1 MSDEEIQEFLCEFD
15 RMAREVLCGFAGRG
29 KAARSRVERFRS
41 AHRGAPPALSPRRDL
56 PSGHARLPLVGRQA
70 PAGFARS
77 NTRPAAQVR
86 GGRADYRAVTSFRF
100 PLERIRALRERGEDL
115 AKQELAG
122 AMSQRASCAERLRA
136 MGEQVSGAFAA
147 QRAAAAASTTSPH
160 DLAAHQAYLERMEQV
175 REAGQLDLDRHD
187 AEVDAR
193 RDALR
198 EAARQRQALERL
210 KDRRR
215 ADHDRAV
222 ARAEG
227 AVLDEIALTQHRRS
241 AS

>member
-1 MSDEEIQEFLCEFD
+1 M
-15 RMAREVLCGFAGRG
+15 
-29 KAARSRVERFRS
+29 
-41 AHRGAPPALSPRRDL
+41 
-56 PSGHARLPLVGRQA
+56 
-70 PAGFARS
+70 
-77 NTRPAAQVR
+77 T
-86 GGRADYRAVTSFRF
+86 TFRF
-100 PLERIRALRERGEDL
+100 PLERLRALRERGEDL

-122 AMSQRASCAERLRA
+122 ALHRQAHCAERLRA
-136 MGEQVSGAFAA
+136 MGEEVANAFAA
-147 QRAAAAASTTSPH
+147 QRAAAAGGSSSAA
-160 DLAAHQAYLERMEQV
+160 DLAAAQAYLERME
-175 REAGQLDLDRHD
+175 EARDASRLDLDRHE
-187 AEVDAR
+187 AEVDVR

-210 KDRRR
+210 KERRR

>member
-1 MSDEEIQEFLCEFD
+1 
-15 RMAREVLCGFAGRG
+15 
-29 KAARSRVERFRS
+29 
-41 AHRGAPPALSPRRDL
+41 
-56 PSGHARLPLVGRQA
+56 
-70 PAGFARS
+70 
-77 NTRPAAQVR
+77 
-86 GGRADYRAVTSFRF
+86 VTSFRF
-100 PLERIRALRERGEDL
+100 PLERLRALRERGEDL

-122 AMSQRASCAERLRA
+122 ALNSRARCAERLRS
-136 MGEQVSGAFAA
+136 MGEQVAGAFAA
-147 QRAAAAASTTSPH
+147 QRAAAVDGAASAA

-187 AEVDAR
+187 AEVGAR

-210 KDRRR
+210 KERRR

>member
-1 MSDEEIQEFLCEFD
+1 
-15 RMAREVLCGFAGRG
+15 
-29 KAARSRVERFRS
+29 
-41 AHRGAPPALSPRRDL
+41 
-56 PSGHARLPLVGRQA
+56 
-70 PAGFARS
+70 
-77 NTRPAAQVR
+77 
-86 GGRADYRAVTSFRF
+86 VTSFRF
-100 PLERIRALRERGEDL
+100 PLERLRALRERGEDL

-122 AMSQRASCAERLRA
+122 AMRRQAHCAERLRA
-136 MGEQVSGAFAA
+136 MGEQVADAFAA
-147 QRAAAAASTTSPH
+147 QRAAAGGAVAANAA

-175 REAGQLDLDRHD
+175 REAGRLDLDRHD

-210 KDRRR
+210 KERRR
-215 ADHDRAV
+215 VDHDRAV

>member
-1 MSDEEIQEFLCEFD
+1 
-15 RMAREVLCGFAGRG
+15 
-29 KAARSRVERFRS
+29 
-41 AHRGAPPALSPRRDL
+41 
-56 PSGHARLPLVGRQA
+56 
-70 PAGFARS
+70 
-77 NTRPAAQVR
+77 
-86 GGRADYRAVTSFRF
+86 VTSFRF
-100 PLERIRALRERGEDL
+100 PLERLRALRERGEDL

-122 AMSQRASCAERLRA
+122 AMHRQAHCADRLRA
-136 MGEQVSGAFAA
+136 MGEQVAGAFAA
-147 QRAAAAASTTSPH
+147 QRAAAAGGAANAA
-160 DLAAHQAYLERMEQV
+160 DLAARQAYLERMEQV

-187 AEVDAR
+187 AEVGAR

-210 KDRRR
+210 KERRR
-215 ADHDRAV
+215 VDHDRAV

>member
-1 MSDEEIQEFLCEFD
+1 
-15 RMAREVLCGFAGRG
+15 
-29 KAARSRVERFRS
+29 
-41 AHRGAPPALSPRRDL
+41 
-56 PSGHARLPLVGRQA
+56 
-70 PAGFARS
+70 
-77 NTRPAAQVR
+77 
-86 GGRADYRAVTSFRF
+86 VTTFRF
-100 PLERIRALRERGEDL
+100 PLERLRALRERGEDL

-122 AMSQRASCAERLRA
+122 ALHRQAHCAERLRA
-136 MGEQVSGAFAA
+136 MGEEVANAFAA
-147 QRAAAAASTTSPH
+147 QRAAAAGGASSAA
-160 DLAAHQAYLERMEQV
+160 DLAAAQVYLERMEQA
-175 REAGQLDLDRHD
+175 REAGQLDLDRHE
-187 AEVDAR
+187 AEVDVR

-210 KDRRR
+210 KERRR

>member
-1 MSDEEIQEFLCEFD
+1 M
-15 RMAREVLCGFAGRG
+15 
-29 KAARSRVERFRS
+29 
-41 AHRGAPPALSPRRDL
+41 
-56 PSGHARLPLVGRQA
+56 
-70 PAGFARS
+70 
-77 NTRPAAQVR
+77 
-86 GGRADYRAVTSFRF
+86 TSFRF
-100 PLERIRALRERGEDL
+100 PLERLRALRERGEDL

-122 AMSQRASCAERLRA
+122 ALSRQASCADRLRA
-136 MGEQVSGAFAA
+136 MGDEVAGAFAA
-147 QRAAAAASTTSPH
+147 QRSAASDGSASAH
-160 DLAAHQAYLERMEQV
+160 DLAAHQAYLERMEQA

-187 AEVDAR
+187 AEVGAR

>member
-1 MSDEEIQEFLCEFD
+1 
-15 RMAREVLCGFAGRG
+15 
-29 KAARSRVERFRS
+29 
-41 AHRGAPPALSPRRDL
+41 
-56 PSGHARLPLVGRQA
+56 
-70 PAGFARS
+70 
-77 NTRPAAQVR
+77 
-86 GGRADYRAVTSFRF
+86 VTSFRF
-100 PLERIRALRERGEDL
+100 PLERLRALRERGEDL

-122 AMSQRASCAERLRA
+122 ALSQRESCADRLRA

-147 QRAAAAASTTSPH
+147 QRAAATTGPASAH

-175 REAGQLDLDRHD
+175 REAGQLDLDRHE

-215 ADHDRAV
+215 ADHERAV

-227 AVLDEIALTQHRRS
+227 AVLDEIALSQHRRS